1 MEVST
6 LMTLALFL
14 NPFPVFGL
22 DLPFTWLAVFLIPFS
37 WHWLGVPDLMGFYKQ
52 DILWKV
58 KRKNM
63 TWALWEF
70 SIKIVFWCSRCWWNR
85 QTHYFSTHIIDF
97 PISSCWMLVLCFCFS
112 ISIRH
117 TCLSNRC
124 WHEIFFSAWHF
135 ICASYVFY
143 SSGHIGLL
151 TIGMHVHLFTTRVW
165 NFFTILAYSGR
176 CVQHNNKQCVEECF
190 FA

>member
-14 NPFPVFGL
+14 NLFPVFGL
-22 DLPFTWLAVFLIPFS
+22 HLPFTWLAVFLIPFS

-70 SIKIVFWCSRCWWNR
+70 SIQSVFWCSRCWWNR
-85 QTHYFSTHIIDF
+85 QCLFPHALLTFPYPHAGWWSRVSVSPSPPDTHAWVTDAGMRFFSVPDILCVNHMSFAQVDTQVCWLLGWVRICLPHECE
-97 PISSCWMLVLCFCFS
+97 ISSWS
-112 ISIRH
+112 
-117 TCLSNRC
+117 
-124 WHEIFFSAWHF
+124 
-135 ICASYVFY
+135 
-143 SSGHIGLL
+143 
-151 TIGMHVHLFTTRVW
+151 
-165 NFFTILAYSGR
+165 
-176 CVQHNNKQCVEECF
+176 
-190 FA
+190 